1 VCKCNPIYA
10 PDPTSSGHQTR
21 CIEADSKSLDMSV
34 GSYVDPT
41 LFGIMGGLALM
52 FIAMCVVL
60 QIFAKAQFQEN
71 RSIFNTPNARIANAS
86 VMKGS
91 IKYKKPKTQTS
102 VEKRIESTDRGGSA
116 RKLSKDINED
126 TCEETEMKARDITNE
141 RRVKKKS
148 SSARLNSSGNGNST
162 DSTSNLSSQGRRKR
176 SSAYTVTGSS
186 NNLGP
191 ESSSSQG
198 RKSAARSSSPSP
210 FDLKDMSPNDPSSR
224 KLSDADSDRQKKIKC
239 AKRRKKKNF
248 K

>member
-1 VCKCNPIYA
+1 
-10 PDPTSSGHQTR
+10 
-21 CIEADSKSLDMSV
+21 MSV

-91 IKYKKPKTQTS
+91 IKYQKSIRTKTQTS
-102 VEKRIESTDRGGSA
+102 IRENIEKRIECTDREENA
-116 RKLSKDINED
+116 RKSSKDLDED
-126 TCEETEMKARDITNE
+126 TYEETELKPRDIAIE

-148 SSARLNSSGNGNST
+148 SSVCLNSSGS
-162 DSTSNLSSQGRRKR
+162 SNNAESQSNISSRERRKR
-176 SSAYTVTGSS
+176 SSAITVTGSS

-191 ESSSSQG
+191 ENSNVQV
-198 RKSAARSSSPSP
+198 RKKSARSSSPSP
-210 FDLKDMSPNDPSSR
+210 FDSRDMPLNDSSSR
-224 KLSDADSDRQKKIKC
+224 KSSDTDQDRQKRSSVPKSE
-239 AKRRKKKNF
+239 RKASNDRSCKVNIEESSLE
-248 K
+248 